1 MRTLIA
7 IPVFNEEKYV
17 NGVLSSVIEF
27 APGPAKDILVV
38 DDGSTDRTAALV
50 EKFPVQLLRHPRNL
64 GYGASLIDAFDFA
77 AREGYDWVIT
87 MDCDE
92 QHEPTRIPLFVAEQ
106 YKSLSE
112 GESGADIL
120 SGSRYIASMDE
131 ATTPPADR
139 RAINAT
145 LTEEINR
152 RIGFD
157 PPLTDAF
164 CGFKSHRV
172 SALRKLR
179 LTEQG
184 YAFPMQFWVQAA
196 AAGLKV
202 AEVPV
207 KLIYKDLTRSFGGA
221 LNDPAARLAHYRK
234 VLHCEIE
241 RFRDK
246 LPTLAGAG
254 SMCGCD

>member
-1 MRTLIA
+1 MRTLVA

-17 NGVLSSVIEF
+17 PRVLASVIEH
-27 APGPAKDILVV
+27 APGGPEEILVI
-38 DDGSTDRTAALV
+38 DDGSTDRTAELARR
-50 EKFPVQLLRHPRNL
+50 FPVSIVRHGRNL
-64 GYGASLIDAFDFA
+64 GYGASIIDAFRHA
-77 AREGYDWVIT
+77 AERGYDWVIT

-92 QHEPTRIPLFVAEQ
+92 QHEPGRIPLFVAEQ
-106 YKSLSE
+106 ARA
-112 GESGADIL
+112 GAADIL

-152 RIGFD
+152 RLALD

-172 SALRKLR
+172 SAVARLR
-179 LTEQG
+179 LTETG
-184 YAFPMQFWVQAA
+184 YAFPMQFWVQAV
-196 AAGLKV
+196 AAGLRI

-221 LNDPAARLAHYRK
+221 LNDPVARLAHYRR
-234 VLHCEIE
+234 VLHGEIE
-241 RFRDK
+241 RCRHR
-246 LPTLAGAG
+246 LPSLATDGT
-254 SMCGCD
+254 SCGCH